1 MGSNTTGMLI
11 AFGGITAFLSIAYI
25 IYSRQKSEMRS
36 NDSESETTP
45 VYEKYDENDDIWEEK
60 EANDRDYKPDYQGAS
75 TKLYYGGSK
84 RRKRSYKKSR
94 KGNSKKNRKSKKRG
108 KK

>member
-11 AFGGITAFLSIAYI
+11 AFGGISAFLSIAYI

-45 VYEKYDENDDIWEEK
+45 VYEKYDENDDMWEEK

-75 TKLYYGGSK
+75 TKLYYGGSN